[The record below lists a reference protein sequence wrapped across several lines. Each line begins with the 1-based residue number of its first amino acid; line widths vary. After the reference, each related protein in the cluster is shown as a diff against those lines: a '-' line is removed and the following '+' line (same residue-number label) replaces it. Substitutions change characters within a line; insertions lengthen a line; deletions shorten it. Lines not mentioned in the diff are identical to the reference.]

1 MSSTIHFIT
10 EILFPPLLEGLG
22 VTIRLILYSAPVG
35 VIVGVLIAV
44 GRVYGNKLISSFCF
58 LYTLFFRGAPLL
70 VQLFILYFALPS
82 IGLYLTPFT
91 AAVIGFILCSG
102 AYHSEYIR
110 GAIQSIKSGQMMAAE
125 ALGMS
130 KIQSVLSVILPQA
143 LRRALPG
150 CSNEIIYLVKYSS
163 LAYMVTCIELTG
175 AGKIVASRY
184 FEFTLVF
191 LVVGA
196 IYLVMG
202 SIVTVVLNGLERIK
216 PITAAVNGVRYKP
229 MEGRAK

>member
-1 MSSTIHFIT
+1 MNTLEFIS
-10 EILFPPLLEGLG
+10 EILYPPLLEGLV
-22 VTIRLILYSAPVG
+22 VTIKLIIFSIPFGIICG
-35 VIVGVLIAV
+35 VFIAV

-82 IGLYLTPFT
+82 VGIYLSPFT

-125 ALGMS
+125 AIGMS
-130 KIQSVLSVILPQA
+130 KIHAILSIILPQA
-143 LRRALPG
+143 LRRAIPG

-163 LAYMVTCIELTG
+163 LAYMVTCVELTG
-175 AGKIVASRY
+175 AGKIIASRY
-184 FEFTLVF
+184 FEYTLVF
-191 LVVGA
+191 IIVGA
-196 IYLVMG
+196 IYLIMV
-202 SIVTVVLNGLERIK
+202 SLVTAILNGIER
-216 PITAAVNGVRYKP
+216 R
-229 MEGRAK
+229 MEIPGIGR